1 MNAFIKGRRRA
12 VAMLVLLPVSARP
25 EGGQAQKASLQIPES
40 IRIEHEAI
48 HTALVEATKAPGT
61 VGAAAKELAAVLHPH
76 FVREEEI
83 ALPENVTTVAG
94 LRAHLMARGG
104 AWQSVLAHGKT
115 LRVAVNHEMA
125 QPSTPIGA
133 GDEVAFFPPVTG
145 G

>member
-1 MNAFIKGRRRA
+1 MVK
-12 VAMLVLLPVSARP
+12 LLYFARLR
-25 EGGQAQKASLQIPES
+25 EDLG
-40 IRIEHEAI
+40 
-48 HTALVEATKAPGT
+48 TA
-61 VGAAAKELAAVLHPH
+61 
-76 FVREEEI
+76 EEEI

-104 AWQSVLAHGKT
+104 AWQSMLAQGKS